1 MGKIKSDKKT
11 RIHLKPLGQ
20 GQASQL
26 TDSTPS
32 STPNLDTASKDIIRE
47 ASSNHDTTTA
57 TPDLNNNPFS
67 GVKISSD
74 FLKVKLDALIS
85 PDTLATEAEKDN
97 EELHMPRKKDRMKNR
112 REKFLKKLEVAY
124 KSRQPAKKPAKK
136 THQNKKAVVGD
147 LSFMKLALPE
157 ISTEE
162 ETNKTKQPAKMS
174 KRQKRRLKRLND
186 ANPLQTQ
193 KFEKLSNRPTSKQKH
208 RHIVN
213 EIAKFKE
220 SIKAQSTLKKGC
232 REAILQNLQ
241 QRNLT

>member
-11 RIHLKPLGQ
+11 RVHLKPLGQ
-20 GQASQL
+20 GQVSQL
-26 TDSTPS
+26 SDSTPS
-32 STPNLDTASKDIIRE
+32 SNPNLDTASKDIIRE
-47 ASSNHDTTTA
+47 ASSNLNTTTA
-57 TPDLNNNPFS
+57 PPDLNNNPFS

-74 FLKVKLDALIS
+74 FLKVKLDTLIS
-85 PDTLATEAEKDN
+85 PDTLATDAEKDN
-97 EELHMPRKKDRMKNR
+97 EEPHMPRKKDRMKSR

-124 KSRQPAKKPAKK
+124 KSRQPVKKPAKK
-136 THQNKKAVVGD
+136 AHQNKKAVVGD

-174 KRQKRRLKRLND
+174 RRQKRRLKRLND
-186 ANPLQTQ
+186 ANPLHTQ